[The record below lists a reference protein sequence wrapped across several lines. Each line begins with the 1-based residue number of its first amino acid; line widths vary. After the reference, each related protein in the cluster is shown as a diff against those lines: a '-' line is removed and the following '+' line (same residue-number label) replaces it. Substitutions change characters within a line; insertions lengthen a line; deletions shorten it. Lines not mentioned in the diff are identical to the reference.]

1 MIVLELTS
9 QHNKKRVFIVT
20 DTITICDIAGQ
31 QVFGSTRLERGCVV
45 DDGKHNNSGYRVE
58 ETYDEV
64 RAMIEAQLSNP
75 KR

>member
-1 MIVLELTS
+1 MIAIELTS
-9 QHNKKRVFIVT
+9 QYEKKRIFFVT

-31 QVFGSTRLERGCVV
+31 KVFGSNRLERGCVV
-45 DDGKHNNSGYRVE
+45 DDGKHNNGGYKVE

-64 RAMIEAQLSNP
+64 RAMIETQLSNP